1 MSPTPTEWTLTGVTS
16 TTDAK
21 FEAYVVWL
29 AMFEVVTI
37 MMDEQLDAFAWM
49 RAQKK
54 KRTISV
60 VVGLTLWPKLVGVQ
74 RCRVR
79 MIGNQSHFN
88 AK

>member
-1 MSPTPTEWTLTGVTS
+1 MLPTRPEWTLTGVTS

-21 FEAYVVWL
+21 FEAYVVCL

-37 MMDEQLDAFAWM
+37 VMDEQLDAFAWM
-49 RAQKK
+49 RAQK